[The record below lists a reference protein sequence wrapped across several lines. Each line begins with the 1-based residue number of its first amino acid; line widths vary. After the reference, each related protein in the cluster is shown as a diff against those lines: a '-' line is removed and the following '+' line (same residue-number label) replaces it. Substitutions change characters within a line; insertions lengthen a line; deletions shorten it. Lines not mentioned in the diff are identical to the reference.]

1 MLNADLTTTSVV
13 ATAVTAP
20 RATVSTRVLFQL
32 AILLIQVRNLL
43 LELLYVSRVVLGLNT
58 FQVGIAGPCMCVFG
72 ATQIKLGLFD
82 FLYQCRCLL
91 FQCGHLLPTQ
101 GFPVAVAVSAGSAA

>member
-1 MLNADLTTTSVV
+1 VV
-13 ATAVTAP
+13 ATAVTATTS
-20 RATVSTRVLFQL
+20 AAVSARVLFEF
-32 AILLIQVRNLL
+32 AILLIQIRNLL